1 MEYYQQDLPAP
12 PLDVK
17 MDVGNEELLC
27 ISKLLKVDSDD
38 AMQEGE
44 NRKRPWEKLGA
55 G

>member
-17 MDVGNEELLC
+17 MDVGNE
-27 ISKLLKVDSDD
+27 VDSDD